1 MRDGTINDLIL
12 LFSNCISINADLRAE
27 ILVEAESILG
37 DVSLCWEFPQ
47 RDATSRIDARIICF
61 MRILQLKKGN

>member
-37 DVSLCWEFPQ
+37 EVSLCCEFPQ